1 MRTSGLP
8 RTVPPLGL
16 ALVLG
21 LILLAPGCGD
31 VFRPVANPIAGPPG
45 DPQLFH
51 LEFVLND
58 NGPAN
63 SGTSLH
69 IDVSGDSK
77 LAVLPLGRRPV
88 HAAIQ
93 PPSEAR
99 LFVANVDNDTVVSY
113 SPSFSG
119 VTPLTT
125 TLPAGSRPVF
135 LATTERSRMYVANS
149 GTNTVAVIGG
159 NSEVVTHL
167 IPVGTNPIAL
177 AETPDGK
184 KLYVLNNGDNTL
196 SVINT
201 GTFTVTT
208 TVPVGTAPAWA
219 LISPDGLAV
228 YVLNQGDGTM
238 SIVSTITDTVVT
250 TFPVGASPN
259 FMYLERNSNRLY
271 VTNSGGDTVNLFN
284 TSVTPP
290 LPLAAIHVA
299 PGPVSVAAQPN
310 GRQAYV
316 GSVQV
321 SGGTVTAKMT
331 VIDVASNTVV
341 ATLPFPAVPE
351 VCDSSVRFRVS
362 VATSA
367 DNNRAYLAS
376 CDAGSTT
383 VVNTANNTEVTQLM
397 SPTSAAP
404 PPSPGAQPPPQN
416 PVFILS
422 GP

>member
-1 MRTSGLP
+1 
-8 RTVPPLGL
+8 
-16 ALVLG
+16 
-21 LILLAPGCGD
+21 
-31 VFRPVANPIAGPPG
+31 
-45 DPQLFH
+45 
-51 LEFVLND
+51 
-58 NGPAN
+58 
-63 SGTSLH
+63 
-69 IDVSGDSK
+69 
-77 LAVLPLGRRPV
+77 
-88 HAAIQ
+88 
-93 PPSEAR
+93 
-99 LFVANVDNDTVVSY
+99 
-113 SPSFSG
+113 
-119 VTPLTT
+119 
-125 TLPAGSRPVF
+125 
-135 LATTERSRMYVANS
+135 MYVANS

-196 SVINT
+196 SVIDT

-290 LPLAAIHVA
+290 LALAAIHVA